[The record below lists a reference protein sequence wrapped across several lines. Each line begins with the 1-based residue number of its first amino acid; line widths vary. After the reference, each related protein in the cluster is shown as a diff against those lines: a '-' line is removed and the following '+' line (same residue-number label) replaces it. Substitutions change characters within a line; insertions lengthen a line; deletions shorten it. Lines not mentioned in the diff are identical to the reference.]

1 MVTFLE
7 SVTNLIAKFN
17 KTGDNWEKALE
28 NKQDELLEIQVE
40 LQAKLESTGELKRMV
55 LLGEVTEE
63 TFASEQQKLDS
74 LEAKK
79 TRILKDMEL
88 IQQYKTDDLQAVYT
102 ELEESKNKSVN
113 EAYKET
119 DKLRYELLQAK
130 LEYLQKM
137 AEVSKRYN
145 KLTEPERLFQQ
156 IKIAMG
162 KQKQV
167 YLSGSHEA
175 LHQVG
180 TASGSYIGL
189 SVEQD
194 AVYNALGLQ
203 QVSDMLLREVENGK
217 KKGFIK

>member
-1 MVTFLE
+1 MVNFLE
-7 SVTNLIAKFN
+7 SATNLITKFN
-17 KTGDNWEKALE
+17 KTWDDWESALE

-88 IQQYKTDDLQAVYT
+88 IQQYKTDDLQAVYN
-102 ELEESKNKSVN
+102 ELEESKKVSVS
-113 EAYKET
+113 EADKET
-119 DKLRYELLQAK
+119 DKLCYELLQAK

-137 AEVSKRYN
+137 VEVSERYN
-145 KLTEPERLFQQ
+145 KLAEPERLFQQ

-180 TASGSYIGL
+180 TAGGSYIGL

-203 QVSDMLLREVENGK
+203 QVSDTLLREVENGK